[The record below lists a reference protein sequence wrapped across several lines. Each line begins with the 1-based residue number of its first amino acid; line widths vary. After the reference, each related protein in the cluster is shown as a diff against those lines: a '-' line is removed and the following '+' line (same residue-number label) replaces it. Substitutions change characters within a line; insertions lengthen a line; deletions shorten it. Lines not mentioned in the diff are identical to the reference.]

1 MKKISILVT
10 IIIVLIWIAVLNVS
24 VNTNNE
30 NSPITDKA
38 LNITLDYGGTN
49 NTVMDII
56 SNNLVS
62 LKQNGSQDYYGEWTS
77 FKIDND
83 TYDVSF
89 NYKENGTS
97 KSIKF
102 KTNIKT
108 GEVTGLNKMGIDIIT
123 TIHKNNPSLNP

>member
-1 MKKISILVT
+1 MKRISITVT
-10 IIIVLIWIAVLNVS
+10 IIVVLIWIAVLNVS
-24 VNTNNE
+24 VNIPNE
-30 NSPITDKA
+30 NNSITDKA
-38 LNITLDYGGTN
+38 LNITLDYGGVN

-56 SNNLVS
+56 GSNLAS
-62 LKQNGSQDYYGEWTS
+62 LKQNGSQGYGEWSS

-83 TYDVSF
+83 IYDVSF
-89 NYKENGTS
+89 DYKENGTP

-108 GEVTGLNKMGIDIIT
+108 GEVTSLNKMGTSIIT